1 MGPIYEFFSSDHRRL
16 ERLLRHA
23 TAARDRIDAE
33 AFSHFR
39 AGLLRH
45 IGMEEKVLL
54 PAAREAREGVA
65 LPLAH
70 RLRLDHGAIASLL
83 VPTPGHAVVNRL
95 LSVLEPHNIF
105 EEKPGGLYE
114 TCDELLQGRTG
125 PIQEKLRAFP
135 EVPLAPHNDSPLVE
149 QTIENAIRLARESWD
164 EN

>member
-16 ERLLRHA
+16 ERLLNHA
-23 TAARDRIDAE
+23 TAARDRIDRE
-33 AFSHFR
+33 AFAQFR
-39 AGLLRH
+39 AGLLKH

-54 PAAREAREGVA
+54 PAAREARGGVA
-65 LPLAH
+65 LPLAR

-83 VPTPGHAVVNRL
+83 VPTPGHEVTEKL
-95 LSVLEPHNIF
+95 LSILEPHNLF
-105 EEKPGGLYE
+105 EEKSEGLYE
-114 TCDELLQGRTG
+114 TCDELLRDTAGA
-125 PIQEKLRAFP
+125 ILEKLRAFP